1 MAINKISDNKS
12 VKKINHLVNTTLDH
26 YQAIDNNDVAFE
38 VPLDSNNKHYMLI
51 LEWVNAGNTIQEAD

>member
-1 MAINKISDNKS
+1 MAINKISDIKS
-12 VKKINHLVNTTLDH
+12 VKKINHLGKTTLDH

-51 LEWVNAGNTIQEAD
+51 LEWVDAGNTIQEAD

>member
-1 MAINKISDNKS
+1 MAINKISDIKS
-12 VKKINHLVNTTLDH
+12 VKNIKQLGKTTLDH